1 LILQCR
7 RVKVVSV
14 DDSVVRLQATG
25 SNQQRQTARQAE
37 TVGIIC
43 QSEQSTVN
51 YVTCL
56 VSWQTPAE
64 LSESA
69 LFQNRQYTNSAKGNA
84 VRYVFFFWRKQ
95 NHMSTWLRKIHKIS
109 KDRKR
114 ERTVACCVYG
124 CTVRNTAKK

>member
-1 LILQCR
+1 LILHCR

-37 TVGIIC
+37 TVRIIC

-69 LFQNRQYTNSAKGNA
+69 LFQNRQYTDSAKGNTI
-84 VRYVFFFWRKQ
+84 RYVLFSRE
-95 NHMSTWLRKIHKIS
+95 NRITSLRKIHKIS

-114 ERTVACCVYG
+114 EREPLFAAFTDAL
-124 CTVRNTAKK
+124 